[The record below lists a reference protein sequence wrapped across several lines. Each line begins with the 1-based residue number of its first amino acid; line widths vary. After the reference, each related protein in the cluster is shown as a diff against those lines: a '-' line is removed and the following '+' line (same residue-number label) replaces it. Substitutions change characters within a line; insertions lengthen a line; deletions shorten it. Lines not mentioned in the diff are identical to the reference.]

1 MVSLE
6 AVAVAVAVVAPSVA
20 VALVPVL
27 QLQPMIS
34 KDKGLCL
41 SKKPFEEVFY
51 SIPNSIANFWI
62 L

>member
-1 MVSLE
+1 MVNQR
-6 AVAVAVAVVAPSVA
+6 AVAVAVVAPSVA

-41 SKKPFEEVFY
+41 SKKSFEEVFY